1 MKHAAQLLAAGLG
14 AVAWTSAAAAADLPS
29 FNHVT
34 VTVVGDAGQ
43 NMESLNKYADDFTKA
58 GVTIK
63 QVGATFTGLYDK
75 LKTSFVAG
83 SSDYDMVIFYPSYIG
98 DFAGN
103 GYLAPLDDYM
113 KKEPAAIWD
122 PKMDEV
128 MPPYREVYCKWEGKT
143 YALPY
148 DGDVLVLYY
157 RKDLFNNPDEKAA
170 FQKKYGRELAPP
182 ATWKDWL
189 QVAEFFTRK
198 AGDTLAGQKLSRP
211 FYGAAEYGARGFSY
225 GWFLSRFGSSGG
237 IYFDENMNPQIN
249 TDAAV
254 AGLQNMA
261 DTLKFSPPDVLS
273 YGYEELKNAFL
284 NGDLAMVVQW
294 SDVGKKTADPQLSKI
309 VGKAGFAVVPGT
321 EVNGKVEH
329 KAPMPVGRVLAVSAK
344 AKNKEA
350 AYWVAKYLSLDKSA
364 ITVAANWSGQDPYRL
379 SHFTDTSHYKFPDE
393 ASVKEYVE
401 AVEENLKN
409 GYPDLN
415 IPGAAQYIDAL
426 DVAVT
431 KALSGEADPKTAL
444 DGVAEDWKGITQRL
458 GADTQK
464 KFWNAALES
473 YRAAGLLK

>member
-1 MKHAAQLLAAGLG
+1 MKRAAQLLAAGFG
-14 AVAWTSAAAAADLPS
+14 AVVWTSAATAADLPS
-29 FNHVT
+29 FKQVT

-103 GYLAPLDDYM
+103 GYLAPLDDFM
-113 KKEPAAIWD
+113 KKTPASIWD
-122 PKMDEV
+122 PKLDEV
-128 MPPYREVYCKWEGKT
+128 EPPYREVYCKWQGKT

-157 RKDLFNNPDEKAA
+157 RKDLFSNPDEKAA

-182 ATWKDWL
+182 ATWKEWL

-225 GWFLSRFGSSGG
+225 GWFLTRFASSGG
-237 IYFDENMNPQIN
+237 IYFDDNMNPQIN

-254 AGLQNMA
+254 AGLQNMV

-309 VGKAGFAVVPGT
+309 VGKAGFAVMPGT

-329 KAPMPVGRVLAVSAK
+329 KAPMPVGRVLAVPEKS
-344 AKNKEA
+344 KNKEA
-350 AYWVAKYLSLDKSA
+350 AYWVAKFLSLDKSP
-364 ITVAANWSGQDPYRL
+364 ITVAANWSGQDPYRV

-393 ASVKEYVE
+393 ASVKEYVA

-409 GYPDLN
+409 GFPDLN

-444 DGVAEDWKGITQRL
+444 DGVAEDWKGITERL
-458 GADTQK
+458 GADNQK
-464 KFWNAALES
+464 KFWKAALES
-473 YRAAGLLK
+473 YRAAGLLQ